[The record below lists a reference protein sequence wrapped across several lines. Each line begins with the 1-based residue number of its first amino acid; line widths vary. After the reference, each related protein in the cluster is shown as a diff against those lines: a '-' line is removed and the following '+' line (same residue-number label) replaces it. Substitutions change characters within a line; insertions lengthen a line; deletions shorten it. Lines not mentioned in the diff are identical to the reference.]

1 MTPKLPLYNYLR
13 PRSVTQDRSWQR
25 MKKQD
30 ILIRALPIT
39 PSGGGCHLRIQSGIV
54 LKVVAYRWRGGKLT
68 AEMLLKNASLLLQ
81 SLLEP
86 ETKSQIKNKTNK
98 QQTKKSNLLSVV
110 KFSSNEGSFLF
121 LVSASWTSYGLCK
134 GKT

>member
-1 MTPKLPLYNYLR
+1 
-13 PRSVTQDRSWQR
+13 

-86 ETKSQIKNKTNK
+86 ETKSQTKNKTK
-98 QQTKKSNLLSVV
+98 RTSKQTKKSNLLSVV
-110 KFSSNEGSFLF
+110 KFSSS
-121 LVSASWTSYGLCK
+121 
-134 GKT
+134 